1 MEVPSIDDIR
11 AAAKR
16 IAPYAHRT
24 PVLTSATLDRMSGAH
39 LYFKCESFQR
49 VGAFKFRGA
58 ANAVFSLA
66 DEQAK
71 NGVATHSSGN
81 HAQALALAAWMRGV
95 PAYIVMPSNSPE
107 VKLAAV
113 REYGGK
119 VVQCKPTLADR
130 EATLARVVA
139 ETGAHFVHPYD
150 DPRVI
155 AGQGTVALEL
165 LEEHPDLDVII
176 VPVGGGGLAAGT
188 CIVARSH
195 SPLLRVMA
203 AEPEGADDAYRSL
216 RDGVLYGPKDH
227 KSIADGLLTALSERT
242 FSVLR
247 QGVQKVVLVDDTL
260 ILYALRLM
268 FTRMKLVV
276 EPSGAV
282 PLAAILSGKLT
293 ELGGRKVG
301 LVISG
306 GNIDPRALAGLVE
319 GA

>member
-1 MEVPSIDDIR
+1 MEVPTIEDVR

-39 LYFKCESFQR
+39 LFFKCESFQR

-58 ANAVFSLA
+58 ANAVFSLD

-95 PAYIVMPSNSPE
+95 PAYIVMPNTAPE
-107 VKLAAV
+107 VKQAAV

-119 VVQCKPTLADR
+119 IVHCKPTLEDR
-130 EATLARVVA
+130 EATLKRVVD

-155 AGQGTVALEL
+155 AGQGTAALEL
-165 LEEHPDLDVII
+165 LDERPDLDVII
-176 VPVGGGGLAAGT
+176 VPIGGGGLASGT
-188 CIVARSH
+188 CIVARDH
-195 SPLLRVMA
+195 SPLLKVIA
-203 AEPEGADDAYRSL
+203 AEPVGADDAFRSI
-216 RDGVLYGPKDH
+216 RDGMLYGAKDH

-242 FSVLR
+242 FSVVR
-247 QGVQKVVLVDDTL
+247 QGVQKVVLVDDSL

-282 PLAAILSGKLT
+282 PLAAMLSGKLT

-301 LVISG
+301 LIISG
-306 GNIDPRALAGLVE
+306 GNIDPLALAKLTE
-319 GA
+319 T

>member
-1 MEVPSIDDIR
+1 MEVPTIEDIR

-24 PVLTSATLDRMSGAH
+24 PVLTSATLDRMTGAH

-58 ANAVFSLA
+58 ANAVFSLTDA
-66 DEQAK
+66 EAK

-81 HAQALALAAWMRGV
+81 HAQALSLAAWMRGI
-95 PAYIVMPSNSPE
+95 PAYVVMPNNSPE
-107 VKLAAV
+107 VKQAAV

-119 VVQCKPTLADR
+119 IVHCKPTLKDR
-130 EATLARVVA
+130 EETLQRVVA
-139 ETGAHFVHPYD
+139 ETGAHFVHAYD

-155 AGQGTVALEL
+155 AGQATVALEL
-165 LEEHPDLDVII
+165 LDERPDLDVII
-176 VPVGGGGLAAGT
+176 APVGGGGLVAGT
-188 CIVARSH
+188 CLVARAH
-195 SPLLRVMA
+195 SPLLKVIG
-203 AEPEGADDAYRSL
+203 AEPEGADDAFRSV
-216 RDGVLYGPKDH
+216 RDSVLYGAKDH

-242 FSVLR
+242 FSIVR
-247 QGVQKVVLVDDTL
+247 QGVQKIVLVEESL
-260 ILYALRLM
+260 IVYALRTM

-282 PLAAILSGKLT
+282 PLAAMLSGKLT

-301 LVISG
+301 LIISG
-306 GNIDPRALAGLVE
+306 GNIDPHALAQLIE
-319 GA
+319 T